1 MKIPDSGSKWFLPM
15 HYTIMALILLLS
27 IFLSRDVHGFDENGD
42 RFCLAQNIYFEAGNQ
57 PFIGRYAVANVTLNR
72 VNDLQFPNTVCEV
85 VYQTKEYT
93 KSWKTGELIPK
104 RGKCQFSWYCD
115 GKVDEPQDSVT
126 WIESIRIAD
135 MALQSSNFDV
145 TEGALWYHA
154 DYVHPYWADHL
165 ERVVTIEDH
174 IFYK

>member
-1 MKIPDSGSKWFLPM
+1 MFAEAVM
-15 HYTIMALILLLS
+15 
-27 IFLSRDVHGFDENGD
+27 
-42 RFCLAQNIYFEAGNQ
+42 CLALNMYWEAKNQ
-57 PFIGRYAVANVTLNR
+57 SMIGQLAVGQVVMNR
-72 VNDLQFPNTVCEV
+72 VEDSRFPNTVCEV
-85 VYQTKEYT
+85 VYQGQHRPSWKDPTKEHP
-93 KSWKTGELIPK
+93 I
-104 RGKCQFSWYCD
+104 RHKCQFSWYCD
-115 GKVDEPQDSVT
+115 GKSDEPKDSVT

-154 DYVHPYWADHL
+154 DYVYPYWADHL